1 MDIGKSKVGSK
12 AGIKEGWKEGRKER
26 GKEGERKGGIR
37 KGRKGRGNERTKEER
52 EWINNNNDFDDTKFI
67 HSQIV
72 IFELIAAIHNIN

>member
-1 MDIGKSKVGSK
+1 M
-12 AGIKEGWKEGRKER
+12 EGRKE
-26 GKEGERKGGIR
+26 GEREG
-37 KGRKGRGNERTKEER
+37 GRKGRGNERTKEER